1 MICAYCKTVRAENT
15 APCTNCGAPSSMQDA
30 PQNTNWGASSQ
41 RKSGLLSGQP
51 QSSTVAPMSGFGG
64 QQSQSVPQWS
74 QAPQQA
80 PQVQQWS
87 YTPQSAPQWSQP
99 QQPGNSLLPVPYQG
113 GMGLQTMPQPN
124 GMQVMSAPTAQDIII
139 APPSQEEGVVYVP
152 PMYTKP
158 RPIIPRY
165 RIISGFLSVIIVS
178 LMVCGGAGYYAKAS
192 GKLDMVSRVLTGNNP
207 VPPSIRTTT
216 ASLPDPPDKVV
227 IGNPAAYS
235 VITSATTTS
244 HLIKG
249 TTIAA
254 QTDKIFKPNEPFYL
268 TYSVHPL
275 QSGTVTIKWYMNN
288 MQLPYSTVPGPPLTA
303 NQPVTGEAPMVYAA
317 QAEGKVELYWNNQL
331 AQTLYF
337 VVRN

>member
-15 APCTNCGAPSSMQDA
+15 APCVNCGAPSPIQA
-30 PQNTNWGASSQ
+30 TPQHADWSTPSPLRG
-41 RKSGLLSGQP
+41 GLLSGQ
-51 QSSTVAPMSGFGG
+51 QQGSTWG
-64 QQSQSVPQWS
+64 QQAPSAPQWS

-80 PQVQQWS
+80 QPQ
-87 YTPQSAPQWSQP
+87 QWSQP
-99 QQPGNSLLPVPYQG
+99 SQPLQSWSQQQPENSLLPVPYQG
-113 GMGLQTMPQPN
+113 GMGLQTIPQPN
-124 GMQVMSAPTAQDIII
+124 AMQLMSAPAMQDIII
-139 APPSQEEGVVYVP
+139 APPSEEESVVYVP

-207 VPPSIRTTT
+207 VPPSIRTT
-216 ASLPDPPDKVV
+216 APALPDPPDKVV

-275 QSGTVTIKWYMNN
+275 QTGTVTIKWYMNN

-337 VVRN
+337 VVRK

>member
-15 APCTNCGAPSSMQDA
+15 APCTNCGAPSPIQA
-30 PQNTNWGASSQ
+30 TPQNADWGTPSSYWG
-41 RKSGLLSGQP
+41 GLLSGQQ
-51 QSSTVAPMSGFGG
+51 QSSTVAPASSTWG
-64 QQSQSVPQWS
+64 QQAQSSQWS

-80 PQVQQWS
+80 QAQQWS
-87 YTPQSAPQWSQP
+87 QMSQQQWSQP
-99 QQPGNSLLPVPYQG
+99 QQVGDSLLPAPYQG
-113 GMGLQTMPQPN
+113 GMGLQTVPQPN
-124 GMQVMSAPTAQDIII
+124 AMQVASAPTAQDIII
-139 APPSQEEGVVYVP
+139 APPSHEEGVVYVP

-178 LMVCGGAGYYAKAS
+178 LMLCGGAGYYAKAS
-192 GKLDMVSRVLTGNNP
+192 GKLNMISRVLTGNNP
-207 VPPSIRTTT
+207 APPGIQAT
-216 ASLPDPPDKVV
+216 APSLPDPPDRVD
-227 IGNPAAYS
+227 IGNPDAYS

-244 HLIKG
+244 HLVKG

-275 QSGTVTIKWYMNN
+275 QAGTVTIKWYMNN
-288 MQLPYSTVPGPPLTA
+288 MQLPYSTTPSHQLAA
-303 NQPVTGEAPMVYAA
+303 NQPVTGMAEMIYAA
-317 QAEGKVELYWNNQL
+317 QAEGKVELYWNDEL

-337 VVRN
+337 VVRE

>member
-15 APCTNCGAPSSMQDA
+15 EPCINCGAPSPIQA
-30 PQNTNWGASSQ
+30 TPQQADWGAPPPF
-41 RKSGLLSGQP
+41 RGGLLSSQLQGNSVAP
-51 QSSTVAPMSGFGG
+51 ASSTWG
-64 QQSQSVPQWS
+64 QQA
-74 QAPQQA
+74 QA
-80 PQVQQWS
+80 
-87 YTPQSAPQWSQP
+87 APQWSQNSQP
-99 QQPGNSLLPVPYQG
+99 LQWPQSPQPSPPLQPWSQQQPEHSLLPVPYQG
-113 GMGLQTMPQPN
+113 GMGLQTVPQPN
-124 GMQVMSAPTAQDIII
+124 AMQVMSAPAMQDIII
-139 APPSQEEGVVYVP
+139 APPSEEEGVVYVP

-192 GKLDMVSRVLTGNNP
+192 GKLDMVSRVLTGNKP
-207 VPPSIRTTT
+207 VPPSIRATVP
-216 ASLPDPPDKVV
+216 SLPDPPDKVV

-275 QSGTVTIKWYMNN
+275 QTGAVTIKWYMNN
-288 MQLPYSTVPGPPLTA
+288 MQLPYSTIPGQPLTA
-303 NQPVTGEAPMVYAA
+303 NQPVTGMAEMIYAA